1 MAFRCR
7 IVCLPFHRFA
17 RSLNKDT
24 KNDVCVCI
32 HLQPGDRGNVSFIL
46 DKTLMADQNAESPA
60 KLKQNKRDNKIK

>member
-1 MAFRCR
+1 MM
-7 IVCLPFHRFA
+7 
-17 RSLNKDT
+17 
-24 KNDVCVCI
+24 CVCI